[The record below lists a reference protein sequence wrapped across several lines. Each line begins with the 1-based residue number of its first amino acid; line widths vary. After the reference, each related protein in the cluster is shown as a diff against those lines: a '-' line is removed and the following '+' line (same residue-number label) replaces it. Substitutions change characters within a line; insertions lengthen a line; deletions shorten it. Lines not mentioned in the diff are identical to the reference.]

1 MAPCANSEIAA
12 VSQIGH
18 VLSCWIEQIKI
29 RDAHLNLNVRH
40 IFSCKGHFFVI
51 IMRNA
56 RLREGGRT
64 PGRGGGLN
72 PISWPPREA
81 GGRPYDGF
89 TPVRISLENPQPS
102 ARLLRRGACGW
113 PSKEGGSGGPEHG
126 QRPFTEHP
134 SAEAP
139 CPSPPPPEGLSPSG
153 YHAWQ
158 TSLRKRFLSLSWERR
173 SVEKI
178 YVTSVSSAE
187 TDGDQEGSPL
197 LCAILLL
204 GGRTVR
210 SPGNGAPMSMT
221 VHALLNPSMR

>member
-64 PGRGGGLN
+64 PGRGGGQN

-134 SAEAP
+134 SSNPYSKCEDV
-139 CPSPPPPEGLSPSG
+139 LN
-153 YHAWQ
+153 HQ
-158 TSLRKRFLSLSWERR
+158 TMQTLCGQHVDSLEQKWRFL
-173 SVEKI
+173 
-178 YVTSVSSAE
+178 
-187 TDGDQEGSPL
+187 L
-197 LCAILLL
+197 LFQFLCY
-204 GGRTVR
+204 
-210 SPGNGAPMSMT
+210 
-221 VHALLNPSMR
+221 